1 MTQNRLRNV
10 ELASFCTQC
19 ALLYGS
25 GSNIETGLNLVVQSF
40 PTLKN
45 SDVLLVD
52 FKEHHRLSR
61 ALSNTQL
68 FDGLMVQ
75 SLALAEELG
84 REETILEKLA
94 LFYER
99 KQAQR
104 DALWDLLYLPFILFT
119 VLTLLVNVMVWVVLP
134 IFQSIF
140 MQVGGSYPFWLGL
153 MLNGVKVFAVASL
166 VILAMGMIF
175 ALWISF
181 RYLKD
186 KRRSDLL
193 DTLLGWMPKTS
204 YALDLA
210 FFSFEAEICFEV
222 GYQSQSA
229 IGLILNTL
237 AQRKLYKMLKKV
249 ELEESDGLIDL
260 ILKSAIYDALET
272 NTLKLAYAT
281 GRLDRTMSGVAQR
294 VQRQASSQMENTLNR
309 LEPVAIGILAISV
322 GSVLIAL
329 LLPLLQAMQVLGF

>member
-1 MTQNRLRNV
+1 MKQDRLRNL

-40 PTLKN
+40 PALKN
-45 SDVLLVD
+45 SDVLVD

-68 FDGLMVQ
+68 FDDLMVQ
-75 SLALAEELG
+75 SLSLAEELG
-84 REETILEKLA
+84 REETVLEKLA
-94 LFYER
+94 LFYEH
-99 KQAQR
+99 KQTQR
-104 DALWDLLYLPFILFT
+104 DSLWDLLYLPFILFT

-140 MQVGGSYPFWLGL
+140 MQVGGTYPFWLAM
-153 MLNGVKVFAVASL
+153 MLSGVKVFAIGSL
-166 VILAMGMIF
+166 IGLGLLLVLGI
-175 ALWISF
+175 WISV
-181 RYLKD
+181 RYLQD
-186 KRRSDLL
+186 KRREDVLDSLL
-193 DTLLGWMPKTS
+193 SWMPKTS
-204 YALDLA
+204 YLLDLA

-229 IGLILNTL
+229 IGMILNTL
-237 AQRKLYKMLKKV
+237 AQRKLYKTLKKT
-249 ELEESDGLIDL
+249 ELKESDGLIDL
-260 ILKSAIYDALET
+260 ILKSEIYDALET

-281 GRLDRTMSGVAQR
+281 GRLDRTMVGVAHR
-294 VQRQASSQMENTLNR
+294 VQKQAADQMEHTLNR
-309 LEPVAIGILAISV
+309 LEPIAIGLLALSV
-322 GSVLIAL
+322 GSVLVAL

>member
-25 GSNIETGLNLVVQSF
+25 GSNIETGLGLVVQSF
-40 PTLKN
+40 PVLKN
-45 SDVLLVD
+45 SDVLLD

-61 ALSNTQL
+61 ALSNTHL
-68 FDGLMVQ
+68 FDELMVQ

-99 KQAQR
+99 KQNQR

-140 MQVGGSYPFWLGL
+140 MQVGGTYPFWLGL
-153 MLNGVKVFAVASL
+153 MLNGVKVFAVVSL
-166 VILAMGMIF
+166 VLLVIGMIF
-175 ALWISF
+175 ALWISI
-181 RYLKD
+181 RYLQD
-186 KRRSDLL
+186 KRRNDLL
-193 DTLLGWMPKTS
+193 DTLLAWMPKTS

-210 FFSFEAEICFEV
+210 FFSFETEICFEV

-237 AQRKLYKMLKKV
+237 PQRRLYKMLKKV

-260 ILKSAIYDALET
+260 ILKSEIYDALET
-272 NTLKLAYAT
+272 NTLKIAYAT
-281 GRLDRTMSGVAQR
+281 GRLDRTMAGVAQR

-309 LEPVAIGILAISV
+309 LEPIAIGILAISV
-322 GSVLIAL
+322 GSVLVAL